1 MGGFEAAKLTFGAAA
16 GARAGWAVGKAVG
29 CLVIIAV
36 LLGIMFL
43 FGVFSKLTTSFK
55 STPSETVPR
64 SVAAS
69 DRSTNNLNTIT
80 PQEFRNRCTQ
90 STTQALTELGQPLST
105 VKPYCDC
112 VLRTFERTHSTEQAT
127 ESCATTYFPENR
139 AGSPPGITAKTP
151 PARTTVREASGCLDY
166 GYGNGQPIQTLKG
179 VIEKETFPGPPN
191 YESVEKGDK
200 PETYWIF
207 NLDVPICTSGA
218 DQRGPSENN
227 VRKLQLLFA
236 QVDMYKAYRSQLA
249 KPVTVTGSLEHAF
262 SGHHHTDVMLQV
274 TKIE

>member
-1 MGGFEAAKLTFGAAA
+1 MGGLEAAKLSFGVAA

-29 CLVIIAV
+29 CLVVIAV
-36 LLGIMFL
+36 ILGIFFLLGL
-43 FGVFSKLTTSFK
+43 FSKLTISSADVPAKTAPRDVATFDRGANNATPYSPK
-55 STPSETVPR
+55 NQTRVTPSIPAKNPRET
-64 SVAAS
+64 A
-69 DRSTNNLNTIT
+69 T
-80 PQEFRNRCTQ
+80 
-90 STTQALTELGQPLST
+90 
-105 VKPYCDC
+105 
-112 VLRTFERTHSTEQAT
+112 AT
-127 ESCATTYFPENR
+127 E
-139 AGSPPGITAKTP
+139 
-151 PARTTVREASGCLDY
+151 VSGCLDY

-218 DQRGPSENN
+218 DQRGSSENN

-236 QVDMYKAYRSQLA
+236 QVDMYKTYRSQLGR
-249 KPVTVTGSLEHAF
+249 PVTVTGSLEHAF